1 MDVSFKYF
9 RLPSVKVSPFPQK
22 SETFTQPKN
31 LGNHLKRAK
40 ALQNFDYLSCTLHNL
55 VTKEGILD
63 AICVREKQ
71 RGSLSDVFIIIPQRI
86 KSYKM

>member
-1 MDVSFKYF
+1 MAERIEIIFVLFCVPPTRKSFK
-9 RLPSVKVSPFPQK
+9 
-22 SETFTQPKN
+22 
-31 LGNHLKRAK
+31 RARE
-40 ALQNFDYLSCTLHNL
+40 LQNFDYLSCTLHNL

-71 RGSLSDVFIIIPQRI
+71 RGSLSDVFIIIPERI